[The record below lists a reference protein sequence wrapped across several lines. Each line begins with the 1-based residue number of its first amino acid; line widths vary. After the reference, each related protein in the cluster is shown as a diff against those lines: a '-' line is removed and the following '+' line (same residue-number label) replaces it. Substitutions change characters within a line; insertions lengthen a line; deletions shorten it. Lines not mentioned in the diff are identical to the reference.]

1 MENNRYRE
9 EEQELEETTP
19 SCEATNLEENEL
31 PEGSNVGENAE
42 TNSEH
47 ANKHSKK
54 LVKKI
59 KKLEEENT
67 QLKEEIEHLKDQL
80 LREKA
85 EVENFKKRVN
95 EEKIRER
102 KYALTDFLM
111 QLIDVVDT
119 FDKAVN
125 VKTDDEKLK
134 KFLSGFEMV
143 NKSFKQILKNNGVS
157 VIDCLNKPFDPTYH
171 SAVET
176 VKIEGVEPNTVVE
189 VIMTGY
195 TYKDRVLRPSMV
207 KVSE

>member
-9 EEQELEETTP
+9 EEQELEE
-19 SCEATNLEENEL
+19 NLPTEEVVKENIEST
-31 PEGSNVGENAE
+31 PEGSNVGENTE
-42 TNSEH
+42 NHSE
-47 ANKHSKK
+47 AQSKHNKK

-59 KKLEEENT
+59 KKLEEENAK
-67 QLKEEIEHLKDQL
+67 LNEEILHLKDQL
-80 LREKA
+80 LREMA

-102 KYALTDFLM
+102 KYALSDFLM

-143 NKSFKQILKNNGVS
+143 NKNFKQILERNGVQP
-157 VIDCLNKPFDPTYH
+157 IDCLNKPFDPMYH

-176 VKIEGVEPNTVVE
+176 VKKEGVEPNTVVE